1 MTLMARKQV
10 IAFSFRLYRERW
22 SILKI
27 VILEKGHAKYY
38 ANKENF
44 SFQLVK
50 WKTNFILTKIFF
62 IIIESKK
69 NVKYRVSSHLTQKIA
84 SFRCGIACNKRQT
97 FSLGIFPIVLGSN
110 PKTLEDCVVFAGVFV
125 SSVHTRMLQL
135 CPDQD
140 FAVFQ
145 K

>member
-1 MTLMARKQV
+1 MQNTMPTRK
-10 IAFSFRLYRERW
+10 ILAFSSLN
-22 SILKI
+22 
-27 VILEKGHAKYY
+27 EKRT
-38 ANKENF
+38 
-44 SFQLVK
+44 SFLQKV
-50 WKTNFILTKIFF
+50 FF